1 MSQEKDFEVN
11 IEEINIIQRRLEYF
25 DYFGIRYNLTNL
37 AMAIKYSYIGSNL

>member
-11 IEEINIIQRRLEYF
+11 IEEMHIVQRKLEYF

-37 AMAIKYSYIGSNL
+37 AMAIKCSYLGSNL